1 MKALLTGAGG
11 FVGPHLA
18 QHLTDVGDAVVGFDA
33 ENGPDLRDQTGWID
47 LMAADAPDVV
57 YHLAGWSDVGRSW
70 DSPGAAFLV
79 NAVGTQHVLEAARLA
94 GVGRVVVVSSADL
107 YGVVDP
113 LELPLTEAQPVQP
126 RSPYGASKQAAEAV
140 ALQYHRGFGLE
151 VTIARPFNHL
161 GPGQSTRFAAPSFAR
176 QIVEAEALGGPRRL
190 LHGNLSGQR
199 DYTDV
204 RDVVRAYRLLATEA
218 TPGEVYN
225 ICSGE
230 AVSTRQLL
238 DTLLK
243 LSPATVELQADPER
257 YRPIDLPVLRGS
269 AAKLAADTGWTPH
282 YSLTQTLDDVLADA
296 RLRMSPVS
304 D

>member
-18 QHLTDVGDAVVGFDA
+18 QHLTGVGDTVVGFDA
-33 ENGPDLRDQTGWID
+33 ENGPDLRDQAGWIE
-47 LMAADAPDVV
+47 LLAAQTPDVV
-57 YHLAGWSDVGRSW
+57 YHLAGWSDVGSSW
-70 DSPGAAFLV
+70 DNPGDTFLV
-79 NAVGTQHVLEAARLA
+79 NSVGTQHVLEAARLA
-94 GVGRVVVVSSADL
+94 GVGRVVIVSSAEL
-107 YGVVDP
+107 YGVVNP
-113 LELPLTEAQPVQP
+113 VELPLVESHPVQP

-161 GPGQSTRFAAPSFAR
+161 GPGQSTRFVAPAFAR
-176 QIVEAEALGGPRRL
+176 QIVEAEVLGGPRQL

-230 AVSTRQLL
+230 AVSTQRLLETLL
-238 DTLLK
+238 D
-243 LSPATVELQADPER
+243 LSPATVELRADPER
-257 YRPIDLPVLRGS
+257 FRPIDLPVLRGS
-269 AAKLAADTGWTPH
+269 ASKLAADTGWAPR

-296 RLRMSPVS
+296 RRRMSPVS